1 MTLLAPLIAGIAA
14 AIAIP
19 ALVILYFLKLKRR
32 DVEVSTTL
40 LWKKAI
46 EDLQANAP
54 FQKLRNNILL
64 ILQLIALCA
73 AIFALAQPEVK
84 SNSLGGGRHVIVID
98 RSGSMSAT
106 DGGADSKPGG
116 VTRLEAAKKKALEFV
131 HTMREPGLLDERGDE
146 AMVVAFD
153 VIADRLANFTSNKAE
168 LRRAIESIEPT
179 DAPTSFVAAF
189 QTARA
194 FARVTLAEDKGLIT
208 SGGATIHLF
217 SDGRLPDLE
226 QLGQSKDLA
235 ITAEDKIVFYPVGSP
250 DTWNVGITGMR
261 AERAFEEPGKLS
273 IFVGVMNSAKEPR
286 TVDVE
291 LRIDSRVDAIKQVTI
306 PAARLTESTTGDEAG
321 GIRASN
327 KLVTSSSGV
336 VFDMVRPQGGV
347 FTVVVRPPEGDALA
361 ADNNGY
367 LVVPPAKRLTVALV
381 TDGNLF
387 LREVLD
393 GLPLQKLD
401 VWSPAEAQE
410 RFKDGATPAGYDVFV
425 LDGWLPKIRG
435 ADGKEVPG
443 LPPGRFLVFNALSSP
458 PLGLIDQGPGEATT
472 VINYDRGHPA
482 LRNISFDG
490 LTVNPSRKCSIPP
503 RSGVRSLAEGISGP
517 LIVEATDVGTRALI
531 VTFDT
536 LNSNWPFDAGFVLYT
551 AQGLTYLGS
560 SSGETGALVLRPG
573 QTVEQTLPPGAA
585 NARVGLPDS
594 SRKDLLVSA
603 EGRVVYGPLPK
614 VGIYTISWEGAAGG
628 TDTLA
633 EGRVR
638 RIVTANLLDPYESE
652 VAAVKAD
659 DLKSLMP
666 SNISTGQLQAG
677 TRRLWPWFLLL
688 ALAFVLIEW
697 FVYNRKV
704 VV

>member
-1 MTLLAPLIAGIAA
+1 MSLLTPLIAAVAA

-73 AIFALAQPEVK
+73 AIFALAQPQSK
-84 SNSLGGGRHVIVID
+84 SSALGGGRHVIVID

-106 DGGADSKPGG
+106 DGGEDGKPGG
-116 VTRLEAAKKKALEFV
+116 ITRLEAAKKRAREFV
-131 HTMREPGLLDERGDE
+131 DTMREPGLLDERGDE

-153 VIADRLANFTSNKAE
+153 AIADRLANFTSNKAE
-168 LRRAIESIEPT
+168 LRRAIDAIEPT
-179 DAPTSFVAAF
+179 DAPTSFIAAF

-194 FARVTLAEDKGLIT
+194 FAKTTLAEDKGLIT

-226 QLGQSKDLA
+226 QLGQTKELA
-235 ITAEDKIVFYPVGSP
+235 ITADDKIVFYPVGSP
-250 DTWNVGITGMR
+250 ETWNVGITGMR

-273 IFVGVMNSAKEPR
+273 IFVGVTNSAREPR

-291 LRIDSRVDAIKQVTI
+291 LRIDSRMEAIKQVTI
-306 PAARLTESTTGDEAG
+306 PAARLTESTTGDVAG

-336 VFDMVRPQGGV
+336 VFDMTRPQGGV

-367 LVVPPAKRLTVALV
+367 LVVPPAKRLAVALV
-381 TDGNLF
+381 TGGNLF
-387 LREVLD
+387 LREVLE

-401 VWSPAEAQE
+401 VWTPAEATE
-410 RFKDGATPAGYDVFV
+410 KFKDGATPAGYDVFV
-425 LDGWLPKIRG
+425 LDGWLPEVKG
-435 ADGKEVPG
+435 PDGRNAPG
-443 LPPGRFLVFNALSSP
+443 LPTGRFLVFNAVPAP
-458 PLGLIDQGPGEATT
+458 PLGLVDEGPGEATT
-472 VINYDRGHPA
+472 VINHDRGHPA

-490 LTVNPSRKCSIPP
+490 LTVSPSRKCSIPS
-503 RSGVRSLAEGISGP
+503 RAGVRSLAEGISGP

-536 LNSNWPFDAGFVLYT
+536 LQSNWPFDAGFVLYT

-560 SSGETGALVLRPG
+560 SSGDTGAVVLQPG
-573 QTVEQTLPPGAA
+573 QTLEQTLPPGAS

-594 SRKDLLVSA
+594 TRKDLLISA
-603 EGRVVYGPLPK
+603 EGRVVYGPLTK
-614 VGIYTISWEGAAGG
+614 VGVYTVSWEGPAGG
-628 TDTLA
+628 TDVLVD
-633 EGRVR
+633 GRAR
-638 RIVTANLLDPYESE
+638 RTVTANMLDPYESDI
-652 VAAVKAD
+652 AAVKAE
-659 DLKSLMP
+659 DLKELMP
-666 SNISTGQLQAG
+666 ANISTGQLQAG
-677 TRRLWPWFLLL
+677 MRRLWPWFLLL
-688 ALAFVLIEW
+688 ALAFVLVEW
-697 FVYNRKV
+697 YVYNRKV